1 MRSFEDGDDAD
12 NNSEIGW
19 SDILESPCPTGEG
32 GEGSHVPNYDF
43 HVVDLKDPVL
53 DLQMKFS
60 NIQMFRD
67 VVKEFN
73 VRRGKD
79 IIFFFLKQKKKKKKK
94 KVYSGVQR
102 SQVSLSIVCPIDD
115 RWKVLSNKIFSAKT
129 CVWQE
134 I

>member
-1 MRSFEDGDDAD
+1 
-12 NNSEIGW
+12 
-19 SDILESPCPTGEG
+19 
-32 GEGSHVPNYDF
+32 
-43 HVVDLKDPVL
+43 VDLKDPVL

-73 VRRGKD
+73 VRRGKHN
-79 IIFFFLKQKKKKKKK
+79 IFFFLKQKKKKKKK

-115 RWKVLSNKIFSAKT
+115 R
-129 CVWQE
+129 
-134 I
+134 

>member
-1 MRSFEDGDDAD
+1 
-12 NNSEIGW
+12 
-19 SDILESPCPTGEG
+19 
-32 GEGSHVPNYDF
+32 
-43 HVVDLKDPVL
+43 VDLKDPVL

-79 IIFFFLKQKKKKKKK
+79 II
-94 KVYSGVQR
+94 

-115 RWKVLSNKIFSAKT
+115 R
-129 CVWQE
+129 
-134 I
+134 